1 MATRDITARI
11 AEATL
16 AAEGLITVKIYREDP
31 AIYFSQALG
40 DPVTAVR
47 ANFPNQTVNVPGS
60 TILRLMDIP
69 TLRDADDGAGFYV
82 AMRGALATWGAAS
95 LWQSD
100 DDTADFQQVK
110 TVDQASPIGFA
121 KEVLPAGEINTLDY
135 ANTLEIELIGGTLE
149 SMSLEEMLKGEVA
162 YLIGDE
168 IVLSQNVSQLSATR
182 WSLDGPMVRGYKGTE
197 WAMATHLL
205 NERAI
210 LLRQAITFR
219 INDAL
224 AVISQPR
231 QFKAVSSGMDITGAQ
246 ATTFTDTGISLKPWA
261 PVDIRG
267 LADIGD
273 DVQITFKR
281 RSRLQGRNGRDFY
294 DPPLAETA
302 ESYELDILEDDE
314 SAVLRTL
321 TSTTEAFTYNDADQT
336 TDFGGLKGTNLHIN
350 IYQISA
356 EVGRGYPGH
365 AIINPSGA
373 ADFGAFEM
381 LFQDGNVIEFEDG
394 AAMQFEQ

>member
-47 ANFPNQTVNVPGS
+47 ANFPNQTVNAPGS
-60 TILRLMDIP
+60 TILRLLDIP

-82 AMRGALATWGAAS
+82 AMRGTMASWGAAI
-95 LWQSD
+95 LWESD
-100 DDTADFQQVK
+100 DDTADFQRRL
-110 TVDQASPIGFA
+110 TVDQAAPMGFA
-121 KEVLPAGEINTLDY
+121 KEVLPIGEINTLDY
-135 ANTLEIELIGGTLE
+135 TSTLEIELIGGTPE
-149 SMSLEEMLKGEVA
+149 SLSLEEMFKGEVA
-162 YLIGDE
+162 WLIGSE
-168 IVLSQNVSQLSATR
+168 ILLSQNVTQLSANR
-182 WSLDGPMVRGYKGTE
+182 WRLDGPMVRGYKGTE
-197 WAMATHLL
+197 WAMATHVL

-219 INDAL
+219 VNDAL

-231 QFKAVSSGMDITGAQ
+231 QFKAVSSGMNITSAQ
-246 ATTFTDTGISLKPWA
+246 AVPFTNTGISLKPWA

-273 DVQITFKR
+273 DIQITFKR

-302 ESYELDILEDDE
+302 ESYELDILTDDE

-321 TSTTEAFTYNDADQT
+321 TSTTEAFTYDDADQI
-336 TDFGGLKGTNLHIN
+336 TDFGGLKGSNLHIN
-350 IYQISA
+350 IYPISA

-365 AIINPSGA
+365 AIIHPSG
-373 ADFGAFEM
+373 ADFGAFEI
-381 LFQDGNVIEFEDG
+381 LFEDGNVVAFEDG
-394 AAMQFEQ
+394 AAAQYEH